1 MLMKKRKRKC
11 DDSDSDEDDEK
22 VIAVYNN
29 VYFYCSVTR
38 KTSLQLNTKL
48 EEVQQSILNHK
59 IQDNEINLYIQSGGG
74 ELFAGISSMNYIENM
89 KVHVNTIVDGFVA
102 SAASLITLGGHT
114 VYMQKHATLL
124 IHQMTTGFYG
134 KFEEF
139 MDEVH
144 NSKKSMKMIK
154 DIYKDKTQI
163 PENELEKL
171 MKKDIYLDVD
181 ECKKYKIIH
190 YIC

>member
-1 MLMKKRKRKC
+1 MKKRIIRC
-11 DDSDSDEDDEK
+11 NDSDSDDDDDEK
-22 VIAVYNN
+22 VMTVHNN
-29 VYFYCSVTR
+29 VYFYCRVTR

-48 EEVQQSILNHK
+48 EEVQQIILNHK
-59 IQDNEINLYIQSGGG
+59 IQENEINLYIQSGGG

-102 SAASLITLGGHT
+102 SAASLIILGGHT

-154 DIYKDKTQI
+154 DIYKDKTKI
-163 PENELEKL
+163 PEKELEKL
-171 MKKDIYLDVD
+171 MKKDIYLDVN

-190 YIC
+190 KIC

>member
-1 MLMKKRKRKC
+1 MKKRKVKC
-11 DDSDSDEDDEK
+11 DDSDSEDEDEK
-22 VIAVYNN
+22 VEIVHNN
-29 VYFYCSVTR
+29 IYFYCSVTR

-48 EEVQQSILNHK
+48 EEVQQMILNHK
-59 IQDNEINLYIQSGGG
+59 MQENEINLYIQSDGG

-89 KVHVNTIVDGFVA
+89 KVHVNTIIDGFVA

-144 NSKKSMKMIK
+144 NSKKSMKMIQ
-154 DIYKDKTQI
+154 DIYKEKTWI
-163 PENELEKL
+163 PETELEKL
-171 MKKDIYLDVD
+171 MKKDIYLNVD
-181 ECKKYKIIH
+181 ECKKYKIIN

>member
-1 MLMKKRKRKC
+1 MKKIRFKC
-11 DDSDSDEDDEK
+11 EDSDSDEDDEK
-22 VIAVYNN
+22 VETVHNN
-29 VYFYCSVTR
+29 IYFYCSVTR
-38 KTSLQLNTKL
+38 KTSLQLNMKL
-48 EEVQQSILNHK
+48 EEVQQNILNHK
-59 IQDNEINLYIQSGGG
+59 IHENEINVYIQSGGG

-89 KVHVNTIVDGFVA
+89 NVHVNTIVDGFVA

-139 MDEVH
+139 MDEVD
-144 NSKKSMKMIK
+144 NSKKSMKMIQ
-154 DIYKDKTQI
+154 DIYKEKTKI
-163 PENELEKL
+163 PEKELEKL
-171 MKKDIYLDVD
+171 MKKDIYLDGD
-181 ECKKYKIIH
+181 ECKKYKIIN